1 MSSRWRA
8 WLRGGRLC
16 RNGRRSRGRG
26 AGRRTRFCCA
36 CLGLFILF
44 GGRFL
49 RGQLAEMLPH
59 EFSVAVVKRTRVG
72 FLFRDTDFRKV
83 VNQDLGLDFEL
94 PGQLVN
100 SDLIGI
106 WH

>member
-1 MSSRWRA
+1 M
-8 WLRGGRLC
+8 
-16 RNGRRSRGRG
+16 
-26 AGRRTRFCCA
+26 
-36 CLGLFILF
+36 
-44 GGRFL
+44 
-49 RGQLAEMLPH
+49 
-59 EFSVAVVKRTRVG
+59 AVVKRTRVG
-72 FLFRDTDFRKV
+72 FLFCDADFRKV